1 MRYQLV
7 IFDFDGTLAD
17 SFPFFLESLDTLAQA
32 HRFNRYDPADF
43 DRIRSYDTRQLLR
56 YFDIP
61 LWKIPRVA
69 HHFQHMMAHGGH
81 TVRPF
86 KGVPAML
93 EALHQAGIQ
102 LALVTSNSLENV
114 ERILGASARYLDRVE
129 CNAPLL
135 GKSSRLKQVVAHCNV
150 SPDATICIGDEL
162 RDIQAA
168 RKTGIACGAVSWGY
182 ASQRHYA
189 EPGPTIFSNAST
201 LSLTL
206 LFLTLQRSLHEALA
220 PLRFRPYLDTG
231 PCPCC

>member
-56 YFDIP
+56 YFGIP
-61 LWKIPRVA
+61 LWKIPHVA
-69 HHFQHMMAHGGH
+69 RHFQRLLAHGGH
-81 TVRPF
+81 TIHPF
-86 KGVPAML
+86 EGVPAML
-93 EALHQAGIQ
+93 ETLHQAGIQ

-114 ERILGASARYLDRVE
+114 ECILGPSARYLDRVE

-135 GKSSRLKQVVAHCNV
+135 GKSSRLKQVVARCNV

-168 RKTGIACGAVSWGY
+168 RKAGIACGAVSWGY
-182 ASQRHYA
+182 AS
-189 EPGPTIFSNAST
+189 P
-201 LSLTL
+201 
-206 LFLTLQRSLHEALA
+206 EALRRA
-220 PLRFRPYLDTG
+220 GPDYLFERLDAITYTLVSH
-231 PCPCC
+231 PTTELA